1 MKVRHLSLTQS
12 GGNGDK
18 GCAHRMRRLVL
29 WFYNKLY
36 TDLAWTYD
44 FATGLV
50 SGGLWNEW
58 SLAVKDFILE
68 EPVLEV
74 GTGTGHLLGSLAKNG
89 YQIVGL
95 DLSTQMTR
103 AATKRLRQDGLR
115 VALIQAKGQA
125 VPFAE
130 ASFGTV
136 ITAFPDSYA
145 YDPETHNEFARV
157 LRPKGYWIWVD
168 APFEHRMTP
177 RMVGLFILTH
187 LAGLK
192 SSVFCSG
199 KKRPLS
205 VFLKTFC
212 RSGLD
217 LTWYPRIDPTQ
228 FKILVKRVPVKATS
242 IHVAVLQKQNQTTD
256 RVIQLRAASA

>member
-1 MKVRHLSLTQS
+1 
-12 GGNGDK
+12 
-18 GCAHRMRRLVL
+18 MRRFVL

-44 FATGLV
+44 FTTRLV

-58 SLAVKDFILE
+58 SFAVKDFIIE

-74 GTGTGHLLGSLAKNG
+74 GTGTGHLLLSLAKHG

-95 DLSTQMTR
+95 ELSTQMTR
-103 AATKRLRQDGLR
+103 AAMKRLRQDGLE

-136 ITAFPDSYA
+136 ITAFPASYA
-145 YDPETHNEFARV
+145 YDSETHKEFARV
-157 LRPKGYWIWVD
+157 LRPNGYWIWVD
-168 APFEHRMTP
+168 APFENRMTP
-177 RMVGLFILTH
+177 RMLGLFILTH

-199 KKRPLS
+199 NRSPLS
-205 VFLKTFC
+205 ALLKTFC
-212 RSGLD
+212 RSEPD
-217 LTWYPRIDPTQ
+217 VTWYPRIDPTQ
-228 FKILVKRVPVKATS
+228 FEIIVKRVPVKATS
-242 IHVAVLQKQNQTTD
+242 IHVAVLQKQNQRIHT
-256 RVIQLRAASA
+256 VAQLRSTLA

>member
-1 MKVRHLSLTQS
+1 
-12 GGNGDK
+12 
-18 GCAHRMRRLVL
+18 MRRFVL

-36 TDLAWTYD
+36 SDLAWTYD
-44 FATGLV
+44 FTTGLV

-58 SLAVKDFILE
+58 SFAVKDFILE

-74 GTGTGHLLGSLAKNG
+74 GTGTGHLLVRLAKHG

-103 AATKRLRQDGLR
+103 AAIKRLRQDGLK
-115 VALIQAKGQA
+115 VTLIQAKGQA
-125 VPFAE
+125 LPFAK

-136 ITAFPDSYA
+136 ITAFPASYA
-145 YDPETHNEFARV
+145 YDSETHNEFARV
-157 LRPKGYWIWVD
+157 LRPEGYWVWVD

-177 RMVGLFILTH
+177 RMVGLAILTH

-199 KKRPLS
+199 NRSPLS
-205 VFLKTFC
+205 AALGTLC
-212 RSGLD
+212 RSRPD
-217 LTWYPRIDPTQ
+217 VTWYPRINVAQ
-228 FKILVKRVPVKATS
+228 FKIIVKRVPVTDTS
-242 IHVAVLQKQNQTTD
+242 IHVAVLQKREQTTN
-256 RVIQLRAASA
+256 RAIQLKSASA